1 MTYNK
6 KCLHRSLV
14 ELGNDE
20 LDEVKAD
27 ELVDS
32 LFRNTTYGEKD
43 RLNFHDFSA
52 ILSDYEK
59 ELNYASL
66 DINGK
71 YLYKVFRQILK
82 VTIFSPIIYFELI
95 HLCK

>member
-43 RLNFHDFSA
+43 RLNFDDFSA

-71 YLYKVFRQILK
+71 YFYKVFRQILELFFRQLS
-82 VTIFSPIIYFELI
+82 ILNWYIYAS
-95 HLCK
+95 K